1 MSATLD
7 VEKFQNFWKI
17 RSLELD
23 DEFIYPPI
31 IDLDAQSR
39 RYEITERYLDDMR
52 KLDVSSDIISREP
65 GISNEMYSFAVQL
78 ILLILRARENMKKNI
93 LVFLPGLPEIERLHD
108 EFRTN
113 EHMNSFRK
121 FTPEFHILHS
131 SLSMEEQK
139 LVFLQS
145 DKTKVILATNIA
157 ESSITI
163 PNVAFVIDFCLT
175 KFLKQHQ
182 GSQMSSFV
190 LGWASKNNCKQRAG
204 RTGEKSNF

>member
-1 MSATLD
+1 MG
-7 VEKFQNFWKI
+7 
-17 RSLELD
+17 EL
-23 DEFIYPPI
+23 
-31 IDLDAQSR
+31 
-39 RYEITERYLDDMR
+39 R
-52 KLDVSSDIISREP
+52 KLDVSPDIVSREP

-78 ILLILRARENMKKNI
+78 ILLILRLKDSKKKNI
-93 LVFLPGLPEIERLHD
+93 LVFLPGLPEIERLQE

-113 EHMNSFRK
+113 ENLTNFRK
-121 FTPEFHILHS
+121 FEPEIHILHS

-139 LVFLQS
+139 LVFVS
-145 DKTKVILATNIA
+145 TDKTKVILATNIA

-175 KFLKQHQ
+175 KFLKTHS

-204 RTGEKSNF
+204 RTGKRHTKQLNGFQKL